1 MFLTSGSTCEKPFV
15 PVNADFSCAKT
26 EEGMNC
32 TLICR
37 QGYSLAQ
44 DAVHSYFCANNGI
57 WEPPRS
63 PDRPDCSRE
72 YCFSVTQRLS
82 FIFALLFIISSF
94 HNTDSYT
101 HCLTLCTNKS
111 LDFYAFLWVYCKHFA
126 LCISCVQWTELQTMA
141 LSPLRCCL
149 KHPAVMILTC

>member
-44 DAVHSYFCANNGI
+44 DAVRSYFCANNGI

-72 YCFSVTQRLS
+72 DCFTVTQHLS

-94 HNTDSYT
+94 HTQIHT
-101 HCLTLCTNKS
+101 HTILHSAQTNLFISMLCFEFIVS
-111 LDFYAFLWVYCKHFA
+111 ILLYVSPVYSEQNCK
-126 LCISCVQWTELQTMA
+126 QWL
-141 LSPLRCCL
+141 
-149 KHPAVMILTC
+149 